1 MDWIR
6 IETRDGST
14 AFLPGETVEGTV
26 AWHFDQPARS
36 VELRLLWYT
45 EGRGDQDVA
54 VVETV
59 PLANPGADESRPFS
73 VRLPAGPFSFSGKLI
88 SLAWALEAVALPGAR
103 AERLP
108 IAVSPTRRKILLR
121 SGGGGA
127 G

>member
-1 MDWIR
+1 MDRIR
-6 IETRDGST
+6 IEIRDGST

-26 AWHFDQPARS
+26 AWHFDRPAQS

-59 PLANPGADESRPFS
+59 PLADPGVEESRPF
-73 VRLPAGPFSFSGKLI
+73 RILLPEGPFSFSGKLI
-88 SLAWALEAVALPGAR
+88 SLVWALEAVALPGSR

-108 IAVSPTRRKILLR
+108 IVVSPTRRKILLPP
-121 SGGGGA
+121 STG
-127 G
+127 